1 MHKSFPMW
9 RLLLTLFLG
18 CAAGARTG
26 DAAPPVAERL
36 RPAVTKSLGFLEKE
50 MDGWMNS
57 KDCNGCHHV
66 PEMLW
71 TYREAGRRGVAIDQ
85 KKIDELL
92 EWAVARE
99 KKPTGGPE
107 VSALL
112 KLALPDRP
120 APAVTKLIVDGQQPD
135 GSWKPGGQFEGM
147 QGRGKAEAG
156 GNSARLFLLALAT
169 QPEDRPALEAAQAKA
184 ALVLD
189 ADVSPKTVETLVFR
203 LLYARRFGPTEKADA
218 WRDEILKQQQ
228 PDGGWAYQIGETQS
242 DPLATGQA
250 LYALQQ
256 EPAPSAKEPIAR
268 GQTWLLDR
276 QKEEGGW
283 AVDIT
288 HISRTDRSAPAKAK
302 SFKDATGIYTFWSSA
317 WATLGLLQG
326 VPVVEKVDAK

>member
-1 MHKSFPMW
+1 MYLPSPMW
-9 RLLLTLFLG
+9 RLLAILFLC
-18 CAAGARTG
+18 CALEARA
-26 DAAPPVAERL
+26 DNAEQPVGERL
-36 RPAVTKSLGFLEKE
+36 RPAIERSLGFLEKE

-71 TYREAGRRGVAIDQ
+71 TYREAKARGVAVDQ
-85 KKIDELL
+85 KKVDELL

-112 KLALPDRP
+112 KLALPERP

-147 QGRGKAEAG
+147 QGRGKVEAG
-156 GNSARLFLLALAT
+156 GNAARLFLLALST
-169 QPEDRPALEAAQAKA
+169 QAEDRPALEAAQAKA
-184 ALVLD
+184 APVLD
-189 ADVSPKTVETLVFR
+189 AGEPAKTVETLVFR
-203 LLYARRFGPTEKADA
+203 LLYARRFGPSEKADA
-218 WRDEILKQQQ
+218 WRADLLKQQQ
-228 PDGGWAYQIGETQS
+228 ADGGWAYQIGETLS

-256 EPAPSAKEPIAR
+256 EPAASTAEAIAR

-276 QKEEGGW
+276 QREDGGW
-283 AVDIT
+283 AIDIT
-288 HISRTDRSAPAKAK
+288 HVSRTDRSAPAKAK
-302 SFKDATGIYTFWSSA
+302 SFKDATGIYTFWGSA

-326 VPVVEKVDAK
+326 LPVETR

>member
-1 MHKSFPMW
+1 
-9 RLLLTLFLG
+9 LLLLLFLA
-18 CAAGARTG
+18 CAVEARAD
-26 DAAPPVAERL
+26 DAAQPVAERL
-36 RPAVTKSLGFLEKE
+36 RPAITRSLGFLEKE
-50 MDGWMNS
+50 MDAWMNS

-71 TYREAGRRGVAIDQ
+71 TYREAGRRGVALDQ
-85 KKIDELL
+85 KKVDELL

-112 KLALPDRP
+112 KLALPERP

-147 QGRGKAEAG
+147 QGRGKTEAG

-169 QPEDRPALEAAQAKA
+169 QPEDQPALEAAQTKA
-184 ALVLD
+184 APVLD
-189 ADVSPKTVETLVFR
+189 ANEAPKTVETLVFR
-203 LLYARRFGPTEKADA
+203 LLYARRFGPPEKVEA
-218 WRDEILKQQQ
+218 WRGEILKQQQ

-242 DPLATGQA
+242 DSLATGQA

-256 EPAPSAKEPIAR
+256 DPADDAAEAILR

-276 QKEEGGW
+276 QHEEGGW
-283 AVDIT
+283 AIDIT
-288 HISRTDRSAPAKAK
+288 HISRTDRSGPAKAK
-302 SFKDATGIYTFWSSA
+302 SFKNATEIYTFWGSA

-326 VPVVEKVDAK
+326 LPAAGAVETK

>member
-1 MHKSFPMW
+1 MW
-9 RLLLTLFLG
+9 RLFLMLFLA
-18 CAAGARTG
+18 CALAARADDVTQ
-26 DAAPPVAERL
+26 PAEARL
-36 RPAVTKSLGFLEKE
+36 KPAVIRSLGFLEKE
-50 MDGWMNS
+50 MDTWMN
-57 KDCNGCHHV
+57 KRDCNGCHHV

-71 TYREAGRRGVAIDQ
+71 IYREAGARGVNVDQ
-85 KKIDELL
+85 KKSDEVL

-120 APAVTKLIVDGQQPD
+120 APAVTKLIVDGQEAD

-169 QPEDRPALEAAQAKA
+169 QPEDRPALDAAQAKA
-184 ALVLD
+184 APVLD
-189 ADVSPKTVETLVFR
+189 ADVPPKTVETMVFR
-203 LLYARRFGPTEKADA
+203 LLYARRFGPPEKVEA
-218 WRDEILKQQQ
+218 WRAEILKQQQ
-228 PDGGWAYQIGETQS
+228 ADGGWAYQIGETQS
-242 DPLATGQA
+242 DPLATGQV
-250 LYALQQ
+250 LYALQK
-256 EPAPSAKEPIAR
+256 EPAPDAAAPVAR
-268 GQTWLLDR
+268 GQAWLLER
-276 QKEEGGW
+276 QREDGGW

-302 SFKDATGIYTFWSSA
+302 SFKDATEIYTFWSSA

-326 VPVVEKVDAK
+326 VPAGAAPE

>member
-1 MHKSFPMW
+1 LF
-9 RLLLTLFLG
+9 LLLFLG
-18 CAAGARTG
+18 GALATR
-26 DAAPPVAERL
+26 AEQVAQPAEARL
-36 RPAVTKSLGFLEKE
+36 KPAITRSLGFLEKE
-50 MDGWMNS
+50 IDTWMNK

-71 TYREAGRRGVAIDQ
+71 TYREATRRGVAVDQ
-85 KKIDELL
+85 SKYEELL

-147 QGRGKAEAG
+147 QGRGTAEAG
-156 GNSARLFLLALAT
+156 SNSARLFLLALAT
-169 QPEDRPALEAAQAKA
+169 LPDDRPALEAAQVKA
-184 ALVLD
+184 AAVLG
-189 ADVSPKTVETLVFR
+189 ADVPAKTVETLVFR
-203 LLYARRFGPTEKADA
+203 LLYARRFGPPEKVEALRA
-218 WRDEILKQQQ
+218 QLLKLQRG
-228 PDGGWAYQIGETQS
+228 DGGWAYQIGENQS
-242 DPLATGQA
+242 DPLGTGQV
-250 LYALQQ
+250 LYALQP
-256 EPAPSAKEPIAR
+256 EPAATVAAPISR
-268 GQTWLLDR
+268 GQSWLLDH
-276 QKEEGGW
+276 QQESGNW

-302 SFKDATGIYTFWSSA
+302 SFKDATEIYTFWSSA

-326 VPVVEKVDAK
+326 LPIAGSVETK